1 MHSEPFLER
10 VRIRNYKSIGCCDVR
25 MGRFTALVGRNG
37 SGKSNFLDALRF
49 VSDGLQT
56 SLDHA
61 IRARGG
67 VNEVRRRSTGH
78 PHNFEIR
85 LFLNLSPAEFADY
98 GFEIAGQEKGG
109 FAVKWERLR
118 IVKGNGSTAAEFYV
132 RDGQAKSSLGMNIPP
147 ASADRLYLVTAAG
160 LPEFRATYDALL
172 SMGFYNLN
180 PEQMKENQIPDA
192 GELLR
197 RDGSNIASVVARLND
212 DRPELKQR
220 IGEYLRVIVPDVA
233 SFDRV
238 ALGARET
245 LVFHQQVKGSKHPWK
260 FHAASMSD
268 GTLRAS
274 GILVASMQLSGRKDA
289 IRLTGIEEPETAL
302 HPAAAEALMSALR
315 EAAENTQI
323 VITTH
328 SPDLLDEFDQ
338 DQDELLVVRSEAGLT
353 LIARASEL
361 NRDAIK
367 DHLYSPG
374 ELLRMD
380 QLEPDREDIERQK
393 TLDFGFEAFEASV

>member
-1 MHSEPFLER
+1 MHSESFLER
-10 VRIRNYKSIGCCDVR
+10 VFIRNFKSIGRCNVR

-67 VNEVRRRSTGH
+67 VNEVRRRSAGH

-85 LFLNLSPAEFADY
+85 FVLNLSPAEVAEY
-98 GFEIAGQEKGG
+98 GFEIAGQKKGG
-109 FAVKWERLR
+109 FSVKWERLR
-118 IVKGNGSTAAEFYV
+118 IIKASGNLAAEFHVY
-132 RDGQAKSSLGMNIPP
+132 DGQAKSTLETSIPP

-160 LPEFRATYDALL
+160 LPAFRATYDALL
-172 SMGFYNLN
+172 AMGFYNLN
-180 PEQMKENQIPDA
+180 PEQMRENQTPDA

-197 RDGSNIASVVARLND
+197 RDGSNIASVVARLSD
-212 DRPELKQR
+212 DRPELKER

-238 ALGARET
+238 ALGSRET
-245 LVFHQQVKGSKHPWK
+245 LVFHQQMKGARDPWR

-268 GTLRAS
+268 GTLRAL
-274 GILVASMQLSGRKDA
+274 GILVASMQLAGRKDA

-328 SPDLLDEFDQ
+328 SPDLLDEFDR
-338 DQDELLVVRSEAGLT
+338 DQDELLVVQSQAGLT
-353 LIARASEL
+353 EIARASEV

-380 QLEPDREDIERQK
+380 QLQPDRDDIERQK
-393 TLDFGFEAFEASV
+393 NLEFGFEAFEASV